1 MASNEKLF
9 RLSEAQRNELEAA
22 VRRPTAEQRLAKRA
36 SIVIAAEGQTFTA
49 VAARLGYSWKTV
61 SKWCRRFL
69 RDGMDG
75 FKDAP
80 RSGRLP
86 RIPADV
92 KAEII
97 ALPAADHSMNS
108 CRKVASRAG
117 VSRSTVSRIWRVNG
131 IKPHLTRGFTLSNDP
146 HFEEK
151 FWDVVGLYIEP
162 PTKAIVLCCDEKTQ
176 IQALERTQPGLP
188 LGIGHVRTATHDYYR
203 HGTTTLFAALNYLN
217 GKVISR
223 LDAKHSNV
231 EWLKFL
237 RQIDRETPKS
247 MALHLVVDNY
257 ATHKHAT
264 VKEWLARHPRFHI
277 HFTPTGS
284 SWMNLVERFF
294 RDITVHLRAESF
306 PSLAA
311 LTKSIMDFLAAHNEA
326 PRRYVWHKSG
336 QEILEKIQRARA
348 ALNVQPKH

>member
-1 MASNEKLF
+1 MASNENLF
-9 RLSEAQRNELEAA
+9 KLSESRRNELEAA
-22 VRRPTAEQRLAKRA
+22 VRRPTVEQRLAKRA
-36 SIVIAAEGQTFTA
+36 SVVIAAEGRTFTA
-49 VAARLGYSWKTV
+49 AAASLGCSWKTV

-75 FKDAP
+75 LKDAP

-97 ALPAADHSMNS
+97 ALPASDHAMAS
-108 CRKVASRAG
+108 CRKVASRTG
-117 VSRSTVSRIWRVNG
+117 VSRSTVNRIWRANG

-146 HFEEK
+146 RFEEK

-162 PTKAIVLCCDEKTQ
+162 PTKAVVLCCDEKTQ

-188 LGIGHVRTATHDYYR
+188 LGVGHVRTATHDYYR

-237 RQIDRETPKS
+237 RQIDREIPRG

-257 ATHKHAT
+257 ATHKHAA
-264 VKEWLARHPRFHI
+264 VREWLARHPRFHI

-294 RDITVHLRAESF
+294 RDITAHLRAESF

-311 LTKSIMDFLAAHNEA
+311 LTKSIVDFLAAHNEA

-336 QEILEKIQRARA
+336 QEILEKIRRARA
-348 ALNVQPKH
+348 ALNVQTKH